1 MTLSHQRLKSMLMMM
16 GPSHRRE
23 VRALI
28 YVSPEF
34 VTEQV
39 NTRVAGITNAR
50 FNLCRAEKWRPS
62 ERLWNCPDAV
72 SIVYLPMRMGF
83 SSLDLAALT

>member
-1 MTLSHQRLKSMLMMM
+1 MLMMM
-16 GPSHRRE
+16 APSHRRE
-23 VRALI
+23 VRTLI
-28 YVSPEF
+28 YVGPEF

-39 NTRVAGITNAR
+39 NTRLAALRAR
-50 FNLCRAEKWRPS
+50 ASIVPRKKMAPS

-72 SIVYLPMRMGF
+72 FLVYVPMRMGF